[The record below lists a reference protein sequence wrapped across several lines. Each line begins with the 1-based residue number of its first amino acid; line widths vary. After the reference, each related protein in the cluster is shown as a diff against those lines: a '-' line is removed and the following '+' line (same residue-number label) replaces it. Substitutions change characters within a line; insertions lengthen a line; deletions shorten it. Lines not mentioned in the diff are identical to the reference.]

1 LQGSPGEARFPSGAR
16 TWYPMVQLGGAHLN
30 EVPALV
36 QAALDF
42 VTVQELG
49 QPALGVVHQT
59 AGVREECGGP

>member
-1 LQGSPGEARFPSGAR
+1 
-16 TWYPMVQLGGAHLN
+16 MVQLGGAHLN